1 MYVTNL
7 IIFVTLFHS
16 IRQEKIKKKQED
28 RCTKRNTEEKA
39 NARPSYETANV
50 QLVGRNVAAK
60 PTTYDDQKV
69 MGGMAITATKLC
81 ASFKLYPH
89 SLSFGYVIM
98 QQALLYRLAV
108 PPARFASSLQKSFL
122 FHLRC
127 AQRFSNSIQNTCCAY
142 KYRRFQTFIFVNVHC
157 LPRVSEYLDIS
168 L

>member
-28 RCTKRNTEEKA
+28 RYTKRNTEEKA

-60 PTTYDDQKV
+60 PTTYDDQQV

-98 QQALLYRLAV
+98 QQALSRLYRT
-108 PPARFASSLQKSFL
+108 R
-122 FHLRC
+122 R
-127 AQRFSNSIQNTCCAY
+127 QRFISPISTSCSARAVRQQLAASE
-142 KYRRFQTFIFVNVHC
+142 VV
-157 LPRVSEYLDIS
+157 LVSS
-168 L
+168 TMRSKVQ